1 MADASP
7 RAASPATVGE
17 AELLRSVSA
26 TRNSPIENK
35 QTHDVTKKNRKGKK
49 MIQIADKAKTGPT
62 ESIVI
67 GSEGEDGRDKK
78 LKIPITQQYVDHTY
92 TDYAIV
98 EEDDLRLLDENS
110 SLLPNPASSGEA
122 SAREKLKGMSCT
134 YGPMKKNAGGVV
146 QPFPGKL
153 LEVLDRS
160 DLVDIIDW
168 MPHGR
173 SFIVKK
179 PKLFTTNVLP
189 RFFKQTKFLSFTR
202 QLNLWGF
209 KRITRGVDAGA
220 YYHELF
226 LRGRPYL
233 AMRMR
238 RQKIKGTGMKLTPNP
253 DGEPDFYNDWPVVP
267 PLNERRVLPPLP
279 PLPAERLGLQVG
291 GPIDRASENM
301 LNALQQKAGMAQCIQ
316 VDKKQGAATMDRVS
330 ENMLNALKYGAA
342 AGRGASADNVSSFL
356 RQKDLSNFS
365 SFGNQPHQFGARG
378 HPDLPLPPAL
388 SVHGPQRYS
397 GTNPGRYD
405 DLLLAPGVSPF
416 ENASRLRYLEQ
427 HQPANNGS
435 TSRNVGADGLNPND
449 PIHDELSAMIR
460 SKSQQ
465 AVNAAAMGTVMY
477 PPQQLSSDRLLME
490 RLRDLDRAQ
499 QIKREQQDMSMLR
512 RARLFDELA
521 STGAAPSAAGVHAPH
536 VTRPNVSNT
545 LSQGLFDQ
553 FSYPPPQLPQPS
565 LSSQGSVGRTS
576 LGKGPRQDPFARYG
590 NDPVESSVKDA
601 LREANHLEEL
611 ALAQRAKAR
620 SLALAGALQSRFGG
634 GGGVPQSPKN
644 TMDQHQQQL
653 SSNMK
658 LTSPGGCSPS
668 NESAVVGDSRPSFGR
683 PFGRKD

>member
-1 MADASP
+1 MTMTGSPP

-17 AELLRSVSA
+17 AELLRSVSS
-26 TRNSPIENK
+26 TRNSPSNNEDNHATHVRDEDYKRENP
-35 QTHDVTKKNRKGKK
+35 TKTRGVAADLNIDKSKGEQSQEKK
-49 MIQIADKAKTGPT
+49 TKT
-62 ESIVI
+62 S
-67 GSEGEDGRDKK
+67 
-78 LKIPITQQYVDHTY
+78 LTQQYVDHSY

-173 SFIVKK
+173 AFIVKK

-209 KRITRGVDAGA
+209 KRITRGIDAGA

-267 PLNERRVLPPLP
+267 PLNDRRVLPPLP
-279 PLPAERLGLQVG
+279 PLPAERLGVQVG
-291 GPIDRASENM
+291 GPMNRANETM
-301 LNALQQKAGMAQCIQ
+301 LHALQQRTGSSQGVLDKSQ
-316 VDKKQGAATMDRVS
+316 VGGGATMDRVS

-342 AGRGASADNVSSFL
+342 SGRGPADNVSSFL
-356 RQKDLSNFS
+356 RQKEITSIPT
-365 SFGNQPHQFGARG
+365 FGNTLHQFGARG
-378 HPDLPLPPAL
+378 HTNPPVPSLPT
-388 SVHGPQRYS
+388 VHGPQRFPNTSS
-397 GTNPGRYD
+397 GSYD
-405 DLLLAPGVSPF
+405 DLLVAPGVSPF
-416 ENASRLRYLEQ
+416 ENTPRLRYLDQ
-427 HQPANNGS
+427 HHSANNACG
-435 TSRNVGADGLNPND
+435 SRNTASGGLNPND

-460 SKSQQ
+460 SRSQQ
-465 AVNAAAMGTVMY
+465 VVNAAAMGTGIY
-477 PPQQLSSDRLLME
+477 PPQQLSSDCLLME

-512 RARLFDELA
+512 RACLFDDLA
-521 STGAAPSAAGVHAPH
+521 STGAGSSAAGVHTSVPG
-536 VTRPNVSNT
+536 PNSST
-545 LSQGLFDQ
+545 GSSQGPFDH
-553 FSYPPPQLPQPS
+553 FSYPAPQVPPS
-565 LSSQGSVGRTS
+565 NLSSQSTTGRS
-576 LGKGPRQDPFARYG
+576 AVIKGLRQDPFVGYG

-634 GGGVPQSPKN
+634 VEGGPPSPKN
-644 TMDQHQQQL
+644 SGNQEQPSRDADKVIL
-653 SSNMK
+653 
-658 LTSPGGCSPS
+658 PGGGGMS
-668 NESAVVGDSRPSFGR
+668 NDETTTVGDSRPSFGR

>member
-1 MADASP
+1 M
-7 RAASPATVGE
+7 
-17 AELLRSVSA
+17 
-26 TRNSPIENK
+26 
-35 QTHDVTKKNRKGKK
+35 
-49 MIQIADKAKTGPT
+49 
-62 ESIVI
+62 
-67 GSEGEDGRDKK
+67 
-78 LKIPITQQYVDHTY
+78 
-92 TDYAIV
+92 
-98 EEDDLRLLDENS
+98 
-110 SLLPNPASSGEA
+110 
-122 SAREKLKGMSCT
+122 
-134 YGPMKKNAGGVV
+134 
-146 QPFPGKL
+146 
-153 LEVLDRS
+153 LDRS

-173 SFIVKK
+173 AFIVKK

-253 DGEPDFYNDWPVVP
+253 DGEPDFYNCWPVIP
-267 PLNERRVLPPLP
+267 PLNDRRVLPPLP
-279 PLPAERLGLQVG
+279 PLPAERLGLHVA

-301 LNALQQKAGMAQCIQ
+301 LNALHQQVGTGQTVQ
-316 VDKKQGAATMDRVS
+316 VDKKQGSRTSTMDCVS

-342 AGRGASADNVSSFL
+342 PGRGPSTENVSSFF
-356 RQKDLSNFS
+356 RQEEITDLTF
-365 SFGNQPHQFGARG
+365 HQFGQG
-378 HPDLPLPPAL
+378 HLNPSLPPIP
-388 SVHGPQRYS
+388 SVHGPQRFA
-397 GTNPGRYD
+397 GANPGSYD

-416 ENASRLRYLEQ
+416 ETASRLHYIEQ
-427 HQPANNGS
+427 HPSTNGGGS
-435 TSRNVGADGLNPND
+435 SQSAGAGGLNPND

-460 SKSQQ
+460 SRSQQ
-465 AVNAAAMGTVMY
+465 AVSAAAAMGTGMY

-499 QIKREQQDMSMLR
+499 QMKREQQDMSMLR
-512 RARLFDELA
+512 HARLFDDLA
-521 STGAAPSAAGVHAPH
+521 SAGGAPGTVGSHTTHASG
-536 VTRPNVSNT
+536 PNVNDGIT
-545 LSQGLFDQ
+545 KGPFDR
-553 FSYPPPQLPQPS
+553 FSYPTPQLPPPR
-565 LSSQGSVGRTS
+565 LSSQNSVGMAST
-576 LGKGPRQDPFARYG
+576 GKGPRQDPFARYG

-634 GGGVPQSPKN
+634 VGCVPLSPN
-644 TMDQHQQQL
+644 NPVEDQQQQMSGNIKTL
-653 SSNMK
+653 SSP
-658 LTSPGGCSPS
+658 TAGGCSPS
-668 NESAVVGDSRPSFGR
+668 NDSASLGDSRPSFGR